1 MPRHVVAGW
10 AYGTRVESETM
21 TKKQAALC
29 LSPSAAIYAAL
40 WFINWKAVAIV
51 SFFCAAVIGIVAVW
65 AAWVMGDFE

>member
-1 MPRHVVAGW
+1 
-10 AYGTRVESETM
+10 M